1 MPSAAETLLGRF
13 RLLRRIGAG
22 GMGEVFEAR
31 DLSLGTTIALKT
43 VRQEIASDPGA
54 LERLRREVVLARS
67 VTHPNVCRVFEF
79 FEAPDTAFLTME
91 FLEGVTLSERLKRA
105 GALSTREALE
115 VLREVAAGL
124 EAIHQSGIVHR
135 DVKAGNVLLVEDA
148 RRRAVVTDFG
158 IALGG
163 AGERLTAAGGVV
175 GTPAAMAP
183 EQRSG
188 KEVSPRTDVYA
199 LALLACEMVAPH
211 GDGVGLEGV
220 PRRWRAPLARSLA
233 ADPQRR
239 HASPTELVSA
249 LGAGRQRWS
258 GWAAVVGALLLAGA
272 AGLFVARGPGGTAVD
287 RRSLAVLPLANLG
300 GDPSDTWFSDGLT
313 DDILTQLAHV
323 PGLKVISRTSS
334 MAYRNSSKPI
344 RQIASELGVA
354 VLLEGSV
361 RRADGRVRI
370 TAQLV
375 DARNDRQ
382 LWAET
387 YDRDVRAVLD
397 LQTEVAQRVA
407 AALKL
412 RLGSGEGA
420 QVGLGGTRNPEAYD
434 AYLRGLY
441 ASDRWELARENLEA
455 APAAFGQA
463 TELDPGYALAHAQLG
478 YAYVRQFLYEGYEP
492 DAQRLYFERARDA
505 LGRAEALAPSL
516 ALVHV
521 VRAEMLFSQ
530 QGGWDVDG
538 ALASLRRA
546 RALDPQA
553 GQVEAAGLFA
563 HIGLADQ
570 AVREAVAALDRDPA
584 SARALG
590 AVVEAYAFA
599 VRYPELLARRGQ
611 LSPPPEIRGF
621 ITLALLGDPAGR
633 GELRKAELG
642 QQTVLIRALID
653 ALEGRTADAER
664 ALRSYS
670 TQGEERRRY
679 YHHFTFYRAMG
690 FALVGHPDEAVRWLR
705 KTAESGYPNV
715 VAFRREPRLASLH
728 GHADYEQLLAGLEA
742 RRARW
747 AAENP

>member
-1 MPSAAETLLGRF
+1 
-13 RLLRRIGAG
+13 
-22 GMGEVFEAR
+22 MGEVFEVR
-31 DLSLGTTIALKT
+31 DLSLGTTLALKMI
-43 VRQEIASDPGA
+43 RRELAGDPAA
-54 LERLRREVVLARS
+54 LERLRREVILARR
-67 VTHPNVCRVFEF
+67 VTHPNVCRIFEF
-79 FEAPDTAFLTME
+79 FEGPGVAFLTME
-91 FLEGVTLSERLKRA
+91 FIDGETLSQRIRRSGPLLPGE
-105 GALSTREALE
+105 ALSL
-115 VLREVAAGL
+115 LRDVAAGL
-124 EAIHQSGIVHR
+124 EAIHASGIVHR
-135 DVKAGNVLLVEDA
+135 DVKPGNVLLLDGGE
-148 RRRAVVTDFG
+148 RGRRAVVTDFG

-163 AGERLTAAGGVV
+163 PADRLTEAGAVV
-175 GTPAAMAP
+175 GTPDAMAP

-188 KEVSPRTDVYA
+188 REVSARTDVYA
-199 LALLACEMVAPH
+199 LALLARELV
-211 GDGVGLEGV
+211 VGHNEGSDLEGV
-220 PRRWRAPLARSLA
+220 PHKWRGPLARSLD
-233 ADPQRR
+233 ADPRRR
-239 HASPTELVSA
+239 HATPTELVSA
-249 LGAGRQRWS
+249 LAGTPRRS
-258 GWAAVVGALLLAGA
+258 TRRSALAAAALLLAATAAWFGA
-272 AGLFVARGPGGTAVD
+272 RTMGPARPD

-300 GDPSDTWFSDGLT
+300 GNPADAWFSDGLT
-313 DDILTQLAHV
+313 EDILTELTHV

-344 RQIASELGVA
+344 RQIASELGVS

-397 LQTEVAQRVA
+397 LQTEVAQRVS

-412 RLGSGEGA
+412 RLGTGEGA

-441 ASDRWELARENLEA
+441 ASDRWEFARENLEA
-455 APAAFGQA
+455 APAAFAQA
-463 TELDPGYALAHAQLG
+463 TELDPGYALAYAQLG

-492 DAQRLYFERARDA
+492 DGQRLYFERARDA
-505 LGRAEALAPSL
+505 LARAEALEPSL

-553 GQVEAAGLFA
+553 GQLEASGLFA

-570 AVREAVAALDRDPA
+570 AVREALAALDRDPN

-590 AVVEAYAFA
+590 GVVEAYAFA
-599 VRYPELLARRGQ
+599 VRYPVLLAQRGR
-611 LSPPPEIRGF
+611 LSPPPEVRGF
-621 ITLALLGDPAGR
+621 IVLALLGDQAGR
-633 GELRKAELG
+633 DELRKANLG
-642 QQTVLIRALID
+642 QADVLVRALID
-653 ALEGRTADAER
+653 ALEGRTAQAER

-690 FALVGHPDEAVRWLR
+690 FALVGQPDEAVRWLR
-705 KTAESGYPNV
+705 KTAEFGYPNV
-715 VAFRREPRLASLH
+715 VAFRREPRLASLR
-728 GHADYEQLLAGLEA
+728 GHPGYEALLTELEA

>member
-1 MPSAAETLLGRF
+1 
-13 RLLRRIGAG
+13 
-22 GMGEVFEAR
+22 MGEVFEAR
-31 DLSLGTTIALKT
+31 DLALGTTVALKT
-43 VRQEIASDPGA
+43 IRRELAGDPSA
-54 LERLRREVVLARS
+54 LDRLRREVVLARR
-67 VTHPNVCRVFEF
+67 VTHPNVCRIFEF
-79 FEAPDTAFLTME
+79 FEAPDVAFFTME
-91 FLEGVTLSERLKRA
+91 FLEGETLSERLRRT
-105 GALSTREALE
+105 GPLPTEEALGI
-115 VLREVAAGL
+115 LRDVAAGL
-124 EAIHQSGIVHR
+124 EAIHRSGIVHR
-135 DVKAGNVLLVEDA
+135 DVKPGNVMLVEGGEHG
-148 RRRAVVTDFG
+148 RRAVVTDFG

-163 AGERLTAAGGVV
+163 RADRLTEAGAVV
-175 GTPAAMAP
+175 GTPDVMAP

-188 KEVSPRTDVYA
+188 KEVSSRTDVYA
-199 LALLACEMVAPH
+199 LALLAREMVLGPGAGAGASGIP
-211 GDGVGLEGV
+211 
-220 PRRWRAPLARSLA
+220 PRWRRPLERSL
-233 ADPQRR
+233 DPDPARR
-239 HASPTELVSA
+239 HGSTTELVAA
-249 LGAGRQRWS
+249 LGGRR
-258 GWAAVVGALLLAGA
+258 GDRRRTAAAVAALMLAA
-272 AGLFVARGPGGTAVD
+272 AMGVVVSRAMRPGGGGH
-287 RRSLAVLPLANLG
+287 RSLAVLPLANLG
-300 GDPSDTWFSDGLT
+300 GNPGNAWFCDGLT
-313 DDILTQLAHV
+313 EDILTQLARV

-334 MAYRNSSKPI
+334 MAYRNTDKPT
-344 RQIASELGVA
+344 RQIASELGVT

-370 TAQLV
+370 TTQLI
-375 DARNDRQ
+375 DARNDEQ

-387 YDRDVRAVLD
+387 YDRDARAVLD
-397 LQTEVAQRVA
+397 LQTEVAQKVA

-412 RLGSGEGA
+412 RLGTAEGA

-441 ASDRWELARENLEA
+441 ATERWELARENLAA
-455 APAAFGQA
+455 APAAFAQA

-478 YAYVRQFLYEGYEP
+478 YAYVRQALYEGYEP
-492 DAQRLYFERARDA
+492 DVQRLYFERARDA
-505 LGRAEALAPSL
+505 LARAEALAPSL
-516 ALVHV
+516 ALVQV
-521 VRAEMLFSQ
+521 VRAEMFFSQ

-553 GQVEAAGLFA
+553 GQLEAAGLFA

-570 AVREAVAALDRDPA
+570 AVREALAALDRDPA
-584 SARALG
+584 GTRALG

-599 VRYPELLARRGQ
+599 ARYPELLAQRGR

-633 GELRKAELG
+633 DELRKADLG
-642 QQTVLIRALID
+642 QQQVLVRALID

-690 FALVGHPDEAVRWLR
+690 FALVGQPDEAVRWLR
-705 KTAESGYPNV
+705 RTAEFGYPNV
-715 VAFRREPRLASLH
+715 IAFRREPRLASLH
-728 GHADYEQLLAGLEA
+728 GNAGYEQLLAELEA